1 MLQNHKKATGLYGVP
16 FPYFDALSEIFG
28 KDRATGENVKTFD
41 EAVNNIDVEIKTQMV
56 NLESDEDT
64 DDKFAT
70 RSVTHSIKKEFV
82 LEPHSKKTKRTKTNK
97 GKEPKSIKHQKDAAR

>member
-41 EAVNNIDVEIKTQMV
+41 EAVNNIDVEIETETV
-56 NLESDEDT
+56 NLDT
-64 DDKFAT
+64 DDED
-70 RSVTHSIKKEFV
+70 S
-82 LEPHSKKTKRTKTNK
+82 
-97 GKEPKSIKHQKDAAR
+97 DD